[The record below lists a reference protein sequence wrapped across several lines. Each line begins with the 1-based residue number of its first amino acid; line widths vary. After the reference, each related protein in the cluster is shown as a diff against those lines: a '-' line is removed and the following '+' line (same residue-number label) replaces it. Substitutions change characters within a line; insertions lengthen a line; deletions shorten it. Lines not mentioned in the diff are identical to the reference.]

1 MKCIN
6 FDSHFNQYVQR
17 WMAENRSHYKNV
29 DEMEAQMPDVYLK
42 WINIPMD
49 WLDGQTPALYFEQ
62 YDDPQMLC
70 KWMLKYIRSSIPL
83 PDQLLERIAALGEE
97 AVEPLME
104 IAFDREQSDEAR
116 MSALGTLEQIQ
127 SERPMNNLISLI
139 AHARED
145 ENELSNLA
153 GEMLVGIGDKV
164 MPGVIDAMVKAY
176 VVDAAGNKTEKP
188 AEEVFDM
195 MKTNKDL
202 RADYERKTLILF
214 EATDG
219 RVIIPL
225 IGKGL
230 WDDIWGYI
238 ALEKD
243 MNTVSGIVM
252 AHKSETPGLGAEI
265 ATPAHQALYRGKTL
279 FEKGDF
285 VSITLRKGGAKDPA
299 HEVDAVTGGTK
310 TSDGVTA
317 MLRDNLSEYLPFFEK
332 ARTAASAAGAEE
344 SNDQK
349 VESNE

>member
-62 YDDPQMLC
+62 YDDPHMLC

-153 GEMLVGIGDKV
+153 GEMLVSIGDKF
-164 MPGVIDAMVKAY
+164 MPGVIDAMVNAKPERGIVLLDVACNFPGDERIY
-176 VVDAAGNKTEKP
+176 DYAIKLLRSMPDNRALIASYLGKLGDARAIEELMPLLELQELNYLDYLEIRDAIEELGGEVKTEREF
-188 AEEVFDM
+188 AGDEYYES
-195 MKTNKDL
+195 MKN
-202 RADYERKTLILF
+202 
-214 EATDG
+214 
-219 RVIIPL
+219 
-225 IGKGL
+225 
-230 WDDIWGYI
+230 
-238 ALEKD
+238 
-243 MNTVSGIVM
+243 M
-252 AHKSETPGLGAEI
+252 
-265 ATPAHQALYRGKTL
+265 
-279 FEKGDF
+279 
-285 VSITLRKGGAKDPA
+285 
-299 HEVDAVTGGTK
+299 
-310 TSDGVTA
+310 
-317 MLRDNLSEYLPFFEK
+317 
-332 ARTAASAAGAEE
+332 
-344 SNDQK
+344 
-349 VESNE
+349 

>member
-1 MKCIN
+1 
-6 FDSHFNQYVQR
+6 
-17 WMAENRSHYKNV
+17 
-29 DEMEAQMPDVYLK
+29 
-42 WINIPMD
+42 
-49 WLDGQTPALYFEQ
+49 
-62 YDDPQMLC
+62 
-70 KWMLKYIRSSIPL
+70 
-83 PDQLLERIAALGEE
+83 
-97 AVEPLME
+97 
-104 IAFDREQSDEAR
+104 
-116 MSALGTLEQIQ
+116 
-127 SERPMNNLISLI
+127 
-139 AHARED
+139 
-145 ENELSNLA
+145 
-153 GEMLVGIGDKV
+153 
-164 MPGVIDAMVKAY
+164 
-176 VVDAAGNKTEKP
+176 
-188 AEEVFDM
+188 M

>member
-1 MKCIN
+1 MFFNISLFHNRLQIPNIVLCRDFIKHGITV
-6 FDSHFNQYVQR
+6 FRIDS
-17 WMAENRSHYKNV
+17 S
-29 DEMEAQMPDVYLK
+29 
-42 WINIPMD
+42 
-49 WLDGQTPALYFEQ
+49 
-62 YDDPQMLC
+62 
-70 KWMLKYIRSSIPL
+70 
-83 PDQLLERIAALGEE
+83 QLLLTVYYYYSLHLTALAARELDEE
-97 AVEPLME
+97 ADAEKY
-104 IAFDREQSDEAR
+104 
-116 MSALGTLEQIQ
+116 
-127 SERPMNNLISLI
+127 
-139 AHARED
+139 
-145 ENELSNLA
+145 A
-153 GEMLVGIGDKV
+153 GL
-164 MPGVIDAMVKAY
+164 
-176 VVDAAGNKTEKP
+176 
-188 AEEVFDM
+188 AEEVRNALLDE
-195 MKTNKDL
+195 
-202 RADYERKTLILF
+202 YRKP
-214 EATDG
+214 AADG
-219 RVIIPL
+219 RVVIPL

-252 AHKSETPGLGAEI
+252 AHKGETPGLGAEI
-265 ATPAHQALYRGKTL
+265 ATPAHQALYKGKTL

>member
-1 MKCIN
+1 MKFTMKCIN

-62 YDDPQMLC
+62 YDDPQMMC

-164 MPGVIDAMVKAY
+164 MPGVIDAMVKAKPERGIVLLDVACNFPGDERIY
-176 VVDAAGNKTEKP
+176 DYAIKLLRSMPDNRALIASYLGKLGDVRAIEELMPLLELQELNYLDYLEIRDAIEELGGEVKTEREF
-188 AEEVFDM
+188 AGDEYYES
-195 MKTNKDL
+195 MKN
-202 RADYERKTLILF
+202 
-214 EATDG
+214 
-219 RVIIPL
+219 
-225 IGKGL
+225 
-230 WDDIWGYI
+230 
-238 ALEKD
+238 
-243 MNTVSGIVM
+243 M
-252 AHKSETPGLGAEI
+252 
-265 ATPAHQALYRGKTL
+265 
-279 FEKGDF
+279 
-285 VSITLRKGGAKDPA
+285 
-299 HEVDAVTGGTK
+299 
-310 TSDGVTA
+310 
-317 MLRDNLSEYLPFFEK
+317 
-332 ARTAASAAGAEE
+332 
-344 SNDQK
+344 
-349 VESNE
+349 

>member
-1 MKCIN
+1 MATKKFKCKVCGYIHEGDAAPVKCPVCGAPASE
-6 FDSHFNQYVQR
+6 FEEIVEAGAGDAGAKKGGLFSD
-17 WMAENRSHYKNV
+17 KNSN
-29 DEMEAQMPDVYLK
+29 AY
-42 WINIPMD
+42 II
-49 WLDGQTPALYFEQ
+49 LYSTV
-62 YDDPQMLC
+62 MVV
-70 KWMLKYIRSSIPL
+70 IVAV
-83 PDQLLERIAALGEE
+83 LLSLAAL
-97 AVEPLME
+97 
-104 IAFDREQSDEAR
+104 
-116 MSALGTLEQIQ
+116 
-127 SERPMNNLISLI
+127 SLQKRQY
-139 AHARED
+139 A
-145 ENELSNLA
+145 NEL
-153 GEMLVGIGDKV
+153 GEKKNNILQSLGVPDGDF
-164 MPGVIDAMVKAY
+164 DAMVKAY

-265 ATPAHQALYRGKTL
+265 ATPAHQALYKGKTL

-349 VESNE
+349 VESDE